1 METVQHR
8 CYYCE
13 IHARCD
19 AIAQHQAQT
28 NSASQWIIY
37 CTSDFGS
44 VLLLFLSHFLKR
56 PRAVSPHVRCK
67 LAAAPLT
74 QSLKAFTRL
83 ISWTLPHEV
92 RCPVF
97 PLYSLLHRTKKKVK
111 SCATPGALDAGELSS
126 VLFVVRACSMRS
138 TKKDWFTPPPAPSLD
153 LSRWQDKTEGGGSEN
168 AVGRMA
174 LCVYSPTSRMSRA
187 QLSSNASSEL
197 FLILSH
203 LSRSPLRPLNKHECH
218 SHLTFVS
225 SRRDASLF
233 ADLLPKCDA
242 DTGPNVYVF
251 SNVQSPNTPFWL
263 RENGFHHK

>member
-1 METVQHR
+1 MCLKALHDRHQLHVRRRIVRLCSSFGWLSLQLRLSVILPTLQARSAHTSRFSFSSFYYRERSFFIIYNWWTIEKPVDRCMETVQHR

-19 AIAQHQAQT
+19 VIAQHQAQT

-138 TKKDWFTPPPAPSLD
+138 TKKDWFTPPPRP
-153 LSRWQDKTEGGGSEN
+153 
-168 AVGRMA
+168 
-174 LCVYSPTSRMSRA
+174 
-187 QLSSNASSEL
+187 
-197 FLILSH
+197 
-203 LSRSPLRPLNKHECH
+203 LSRSLSMAGQDGGGGERECGGENG
-218 SHLTFVS
+218 
-225 SRRDASLF
+225 SL
-233 ADLLPKCDA
+233 C
-242 DTGPNVYVF
+242 VF
-251 SNVQSPNTPFWL
+251 SDQ
-263 RENGFHHK
+263 